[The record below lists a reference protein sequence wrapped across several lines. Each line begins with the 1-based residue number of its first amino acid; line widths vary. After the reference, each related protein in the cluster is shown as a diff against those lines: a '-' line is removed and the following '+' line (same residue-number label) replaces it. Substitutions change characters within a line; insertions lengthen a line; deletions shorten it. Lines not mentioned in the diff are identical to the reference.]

1 MSFYPENPAS
11 GLRPQWAPS
20 CLEQG
25 EEGTQKRPGCR
36 EQGRLL
42 LTKSPA
48 IPPSPGLLIPHPGP
62 SSELYACPLPQ
73 PQPPPWHMSC
83 LIVQSPGG
91 MKCGLWGPGP
101 GGSKVFPVKL
111 HHLLQVRLLP
121 FHGHPPV
128 CLLTLGGLWASL
140 WAAGPTPVLGT
151 ALPSRKWIPAAAV
164 LQGRKAALGRAFP
177 CPTCSVLFRA
187 TH

>member
-1 MSFYPENPAS
+1 MSKE
-11 GLRPQWAPS
+11 RRAPRKDQAVGS
-20 CLEQG
+20 RAAYCSLSHL
-25 EEGTQKRPGCR
+25 P
-36 EQGRLL
+36 
-42 LTKSPA
+42 SH
-48 IPPSPGLLIPHPGP
+48 PPPGP
-62 SSELYACPLPQ
+62 SSHTLGPALSCTHAPPAR

-91 MKCGLWGPGP
+91 MKCGLWGPSP
-101 GGSKVFPVKL
+101 GGSKVLPVKL

-121 FHGHPPV
+121 CHGDPPV

-140 WAAGPTPVLGT
+140 WAAGPTPVLDT

-164 LQGRKAALGRAFP
+164 LQGRKAASGRAFP

-187 TH
+187 T